1 MQRAVRGRHAA
12 VIVVPPV
19 AANFRACLEAV
30 ERNAARVQDLAR
42 RDPRRSCPDDARPA
56 HEWFPYRTP
65 AGVTVRSGAGS
76 TSLPRV
82 DGHQFQRPSSAT
94 VDGTSRVRTK
104 KASIK
109 MPIAREARMP
119 W

>member
-1 MQRAVRGRHAA
+1 MQRAVRGRHPA

-19 AANFRACLEAV
+19 AANFRARLEAV
-30 ERNAARVQDLAR
+30 ERNAARVQDPAR
-42 RDPRRSCPDDARPA
+42 CDPCGSRPDDARAA
-56 HEWFPYRTP
+56 HEWCPYRTP

-76 TSLPRV
+76 TGPPGV
-82 DGHQFQRPSSAT
+82 DGHQFQRPRSAT
-94 VDGTSRVRTK
+94 VDGTSRVRTR
-104 KASIK
+104 KASMM